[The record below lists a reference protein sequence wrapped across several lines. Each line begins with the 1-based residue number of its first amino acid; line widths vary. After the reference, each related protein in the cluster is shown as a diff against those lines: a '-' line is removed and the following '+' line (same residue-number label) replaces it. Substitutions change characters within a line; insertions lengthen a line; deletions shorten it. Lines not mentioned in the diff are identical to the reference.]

1 MRIEVLGSS
10 AGGGL
15 PQFNCNCH
23 NCKGY
28 REGKTTIKRR
38 TQSSITISEDGQ
50 NWFYL
55 IQVQIF

>member
-15 PQFNCNCH
+15 PQFNCNCD

-38 TQSSITISEDGQ
+38 TQSSITISEMEKTG
-50 NWFYL
+50 FYL
-55 IQVQIF
+55 MLHQIF

>member
-1 MRIEVLGSS
+1 MRIEILGSS

-28 REGKTTIKRR
+28 REGKLQLKEELKA
-38 TQSSITISEDGQ
+38 Q
-50 NWFYL
+50 
-55 IQVQIF
+55 

>member
-1 MRIEVLGSS
+1 MKIEILGSS

-28 REGKTTIKRR
+28 REGKPTIKRR
-38 TQSSITISEDGQ
+38 TQSSITISEDG
-50 NWFYL
+50 
-55 IQVQIF
+55 